1 MRVARPITPDD
12 AAPSVQSHY
21 RTFVP
26 TMSNSA
32 PVLRLGT
39 QALARATRL
48 RISLCIGA
56 TSSYVPHPRL
66 NQDHAAFMPDASGAV
81 DRSPSTCFAG
91 QSLRPGFDVTW
102 GLSTRPQRFT
112 YVRLP
117 DSYLTEFPPP
127 FSTTLT
133 TTTLDRR
140 RLPRFEACACTPTS
154 RDLPSSWMKHRLHHC
169 RDGDVRS
176 TLTPDPLLLLLRRHN
191 PTIAVASDGTISGG
205 TLWWKKRVRSGG
217 EGYAFEKRIDGSQ
230 VSMRGKSHFRSQHPR
245 F

>member
-56 TSSYVPHPRL
+56 TGSYVPHPRL

-176 TLTPDPLLLLLRRHN
+176 TQTPDPFVSSSHE
-191 PTIAVASDGTISGG
+191 IGAAVVFLQHLCVLTSHIGFSVVQIYDKTQRCWRIQ
-205 TLWWKKRVRSGG
+205 LKRGAQKQDSLG
-217 EGYAFEKRIDGSQ
+217 
-230 VSMRGKSHFRSQHPR
+230 
-245 F
+245 

>member
-1 MRVARPITPDD
+1 VRVARPITPDD

-56 TSSYVPHPRL
+56 TGSYVPHPRL
-66 NQDHAAFMPDASGAV
+66 NQDHAAFMPDANGAV

-91 QSLRPGFDVTW
+91 QSLRPGFDVTL

-176 TLTPDPLLLLLRRHN
+176 TQTPDPYNTAILL
-191 PTIAVASDGTISGG
+191 
-205 TLWWKKRVRSGG
+205 
-217 EGYAFEKRIDGSQ
+217 
-230 VSMRGKSHFRSQHPR
+230 
-245 F
+245 